1 MRRPTEEYGVA
12 AAEAAEVEV
21 AVREAGIVDEE
32 CRWLVGWEVVNWV
45 DGDLGIPLAPYIPF
59 SGNRFKSIT
68 GLSEYP

>member
-1 MRRPTEEYGVA
+1 VA

-32 CRWLVGWEVVNWV
+32 CGRLVWMGGSTGLMENS
-45 DGDLGIPLAPYIPF
+45 GIPLAPYIPF

-68 GLSEYP
+68 GPTEYP